1 MWPVLWD
8 WTEFRRENDAKVTTR
23 TTRPLAR
30 PVPTRRVNRQD
41 ANRAP
46 PVDTDFP
53 NLNFEIACRGS
64 APLGGVGDDDSAA
77 SSSGSA
83 LSRRELNDLLH
94 RFQKQ
99 LLDAKRVGDHTKVE
113 QLKLQVLRLEKQQKV
128 LSTACV
134 TTVMSSKAPFAEEQQ
149 TQRERMAKQSDE
161 RGSKA
166 QCFLARLEQ
175 ARAELSQ
182 QQHAVAPKPERRWEP
197 GLLPSDEDDLDIST
211 PRSLAF
217 RSRWR
222 HDNIE
227 SRAPVLRLEPQG
239 RTQDPESGLL
249 PSRDVDATLQSMS
262 EWHIAQDQAHRERKQ
277 LLWRGRGAGRG
288 A

>member
-1 MWPVLWD
+1 MLWD
-8 WTEFRRENDAKVTTR
+8 WTEFRRVNDAKVTTR

-41 ANRAP
+41 ANRAL

-128 LSTACV
+128 LSTAWAI
-134 TTVMSSKAPFAEEQQ
+134 TTE
-149 TQRERMAKQSDE
+149 
-161 RGSKA
+161 
-166 QCFLARLEQ
+166 
-175 ARAELSQ
+175 
-182 QQHAVAPKPERRWEP
+182 
-197 GLLPSDEDDLDIST
+197 PSDDI
-211 PRSLAF
+211 
-217 RSRWR
+217 
-222 HDNIE
+222 
-227 SRAPVLRLEPQG
+227 G
-239 RTQDPESGLL
+239 
-249 PSRDVDATLQSMS
+249 
-262 EWHIAQDQAHRERKQ
+262 
-277 LLWRGRGAGRG
+277 GRGVGDD
-288 A
+288 